1 MQCCMLLTRS
11 IYGIILNKEGG
22 VILSELKFIVYDVQH
37 GSCSH
42 VITPANQH
50 IIIDLGSK
58 AETSI
63 CRYLK
68 ENYFRYGGTIDQLV
82 LTHLHEDHIYDLPNL
97 DTYGINPCILQRPRG
112 AFPLS
117 YKASDPNHYKRIVN
131 KANELN
137 EHYTGVVSD
146 SESPVLFQNNGGVH
160 FEFFAPPDNLCSDDP
175 NSFSNIIVVS
185 YGYFKIVITG
195 DNPASILKEML
206 QNNIQLRQSIKD
218 STILVAPHHGRDGE
232 YCEEFVSA
240 ANPRLTVFS
249 DGTKKYKTQDYSR
262 NRYANRTRGVT
273 WGDQSRY
280 VFTTRSDG
288 SIKFSFRP
296 DGTWSIDTDK
306 FSY

>member
-1 MQCCMLLTRS
+1 M
-11 IYGIILNKEGG
+11 
-22 VILSELKFIVYDVQH
+22 SELKFIVYDVQH

-160 FEFFAPPDNLCSDDP
+160 SSHSQVYSTNNYGHLLGFISSNGNYTVVPSRFCEIQTAARSLSATIECTYSQNGEEKSVP
-175 NSFSNIIVVS
+175 NGSKLSV
-185 YGYFKIVITG
+185 GGKLYFKLKTAGGIIDPIEKVRVVWEVSNGGIGTHSSHQEIYFKGRAEDNNMFTFSRDLSYYGTHLLRCKISNARKGTITR
-195 DNPASILKEML
+195 IFK
-206 QNNIQLRQSIKD
+206 
-218 STILVAPHHGRDGE
+218 V
-232 YCEEFVSA
+232 V
-240 ANPRLTVFS
+240 
-249 DGTKKYKTQDYSR
+249 
-262 NRYANRTRGVT
+262 GV
-273 WGDQSRY
+273 
-280 VFTTRSDG
+280 
-288 SIKFSFRP
+288 
-296 DGTWSIDTDK
+296 
-306 FSY
+306 